1 MKKSTKIILMISICL
16 ISVGIV
22 LSAIGRFAGA
32 SPRHI
37 LFDGL
42 WNASFRYGDDFDND
56 FEENNTYHVSDA
68 SINSIDIDWIS
79 GRVTVIPYDGDDI
92 VIREKSKG
100 KIDEENCLRYRISG
114 DTLEINYFLQTAE
127 FNFTGSINYSK
138 QLEIKVPRALAKSL
152 DELNFDAVSADLNIR
167 DLHIASLDVD
177 TTSGNLLGKNI
188 EAKYVNMGTV
198 SGDMKVT
205 YTSCPKELNM
215 DSTSGDCTISL
226 PKGSSVTAELDSV
239 SGDFSSEF
247 STRYEEEDV
256 YIIGSGECEFS
267 VSTVSGD
274 FVINKGAK

>member
-188 EAKYVNMGTV
+188 EAKYVNMGTI

>member
-1 MKKSTKIILMISICL
+1 MISICL

-114 DTLEINYFLQTAE
+114 DTLEINYFRQTAE

-274 FVINKGAK
+274 FVINKGAKIK

>member
-79 GRVTVIPYDGDDI
+79 GGVTVIPYDGDDI

-114 DTLEINYFLQTAE
+114 DTLEINYFRQTAE

>member
-22 LSAIGRFAGA
+22 LTAIGRFAGA

-114 DTLEINYFLQTAE
+114 DTLEINYFRQTAE

>member
-1 MKKSTKIILMISICL
+1 MISICL

-114 DTLEINYFLQTAE
+114 DTLEINYFRQTAE

>member
-239 SGDFSSEF
+239 SGDFSYEF

>member
-42 WNASFRYGDDFDND
+42 WNASFHYGDDFDND

-68 SINSIDIDWIS
+68 SIDSIDVDWVS
-79 GRVTVIPYDGDDI
+79 GKVTVIPYDGKDI

-114 DTLEINYFLQTAE
+114 DTLEINYFRQTAGV
-127 FNFTGSINYSK
+127 NFSDAVGYSK

-274 FVINKGAK
+274 FVINKSEK

>member
-114 DTLEINYFLQTAE
+114 DTLEINYFRQTAE

-198 SGDMKVT
+198 SGYMKVT

>member
-114 DTLEINYFLQTAE
+114 DTLEINYFRQTAE

-256 YIIGSGECEFS
+256 YI
-267 VSTVSGD
+267 VSGD

>member
-92 VIREKSKG
+92 VIREKTKG

-114 DTLEINYFLQTAE
+114 DTLEINYFRQTAE

-247 STRYEEEDV
+247 STRYEEDDV

>member
-1 MKKSTKIILMISICL
+1 MISICL

>member
-56 FEENNTYHVSDA
+56 FEEKNTYHVSDA

>member
-127 FNFTGSINYSK
+127 INFTGSINYSK

-239 SGDFSSEF
+239 SGDFSSVF

>member
-205 YTSCPKELNM
+205 YTSCPKELTM

>member
-114 DTLEINYFLQTAE
+114 DTLEINYFRQTAE

-247 STRYEEEDV
+247 STRYEEDDV